1 MAEPSEIAI
10 EGEVERITF
19 ENRETGFRVV
29 KVAVEGRRQSLAI
42 VGTFPQVAVGARVRA
57 RGAMQ
62 IDKNHGEQLRVTSVT
77 ELAPTTLGGIEKYL
91 GSGLIKGIG
100 EVIASRIVQKFGLDT
115 LKVLDEEPHRLREV
129 GGLGHKKA
137 DALVEAWR
145 EQRAI
150 RDVMIFLQAHGASP
164 TLATRIFKKYGPKAV
179 SIISGNPYRLAIDVW
194 GVGFKTADRIAASMG
209 ITKDSLE
216 RMQAAL
222 LQALRDATDNGHC
235 YALAEELTARAARLL
250 AADASE
256 METPSPDTVAH
267 LEDALVEIVRAGYV
281 VAERPGSLEHARAE
295 SLRGAA
301 IYDVTMHEA
310 EVRLARRLASL
321 AQTEKDD
328 LRGFAEAVAL
338 FEEESGTVLAEEQR
352 LAVEKAARCPLLVV
366 TGGPGVG
373 KTTIVKA
380 ILSVFDRANV
390 PTRLAAPTGRAAK
403 RMSEATGREASTLHR
418 LLEFEPKK
426 NAFKRDAKNPLD
438 AGALIVDESSMV
450 DIWMADALTQ
460 AIADG
465 ARLVLVGD
473 VDQLPSVGPGSFL
486 RDAIQSGVVPCVR
499 LVRIFRQAEKSL
511 IVQNA
516 HRINAG
522 VAPVVPEPGDTNADF
537 FVVDKRDPE
546 EARRVI
552 LELVTNR
559 IPKRFLL
566 DPVRDIQVLTPMN
579 RGPAGTALLNEEL
592 QAALNPH
599 GPSITRG
606 RTRFRVGDKVMQL
619 RNDYDRNVWN
629 GDVGIVAAVDEEE
642 ETLVVRFADGG
653 SSAEPREIPYD
664 GASLDELALAYAS
677 TIHKSQGSEYPA
689 VVIPLLTT
697 HFVMLNKNLVYTAV
711 TRGKR
716 LVVLVAD
723 PRALR
728 LALTPREG
736 GEPAREGRAT
746 KLAQRVRAEAGE
758 VAETEARNDS
768 RNPEADESDPKARER
783 GERGEGGEGGERE
796 TGGGV
801 PCSDRVGE

>member
-1 MAEPSEIAI
+1 MVEPSEVAI
-10 EGEVERITF
+10 EGEVERVTF

-29 KVAVEGRRQSLAI
+29 KVIVQGRRDVLAI

-57 RGAMQ
+57 RGTMQ
-62 IDKNHGEQLRVTSVT
+62 VDRNHGEQLRVTSVT
-77 ELAPTTLGGIEKYL
+77 ELAPTTLSGIEKYL

-100 EVIASRIVQKFGLDT
+100 EVTAQRIVEKFGLET

-129 GGLGHKKA
+129 VGLGRTRA
-137 DALVEAWR
+137 DALVAAWQ

-164 TLATRIFKKYGPKAV
+164 MLAARIFKRYGPKAV

-194 GVGFKTADRIAASMG
+194 GVGFRTADRIAASMG

-235 YALAEELTARAARLL
+235 YAVTEDLVGRAGRLIASDADDPEMPSAETVARLEEAL
-250 AADASE
+250 AA
-256 METPSPDTVAH
+256 
-267 LEDALVEIVRAGYV
+267 IVRSNYV
-281 VAERPGSLEHARAE
+281 VAERPGSLERAPAGE
-295 SLRGAA
+295 LAGAA
-301 IYDVTMHEA
+301 IYDVAMHEA
-310 EVRLARRLASL
+310 EVRLSTRLGAL
-321 AQTEKDD
+321 ALVEKDD
-328 LRGFAEAVAL
+328 LRGFAEAVAA
-338 FEEESGTVLAEEQR
+338 FEKESGTVLAEEQR

-380 ILSVFDRANV
+380 ILSVFDRAKV
-390 PTRLAAPTGRAAK
+390 VTRLAAPTGRAAK
-403 RMSEATGREASTLHR
+403 RMSEATGRDAATLHR

-438 AGALIVDESSMV
+438 AGAVIVDESSMV

-486 RDAIQSGVVPCVR
+486 RDAINSGVVPCVR

-522 VAPVVPEPGDTNADF
+522 EPPIVPEPGDTSSDF
-537 FVVDKRDPE
+537 FVVEKRDADD
-546 EARRVI
+546 ARRVI

-559 IPKRFLL
+559 IPRRFGL
-566 DPVRDIQVLTPMN
+566 DPIRDIQVLTPMH
-579 RGPAGTALLNEEL
+579 RGPAGTQVLNEEL
-592 QAALNPH
+592 QAALNPT

-606 RTRFRVGDKVMQL
+606 KTRFRTGDKVMQL

-629 GDVGIVAAVDEEE
+629 GDVGMVASVDEEE

-653 SSAEPREIPYD
+653 SSSEPREVPYD

-689 VVIPLLTT
+689 VVIPFLTS
-697 HFVMLNKNLVYTAV
+697 HFVMLSKNLLYTAV

-716 LVVLVAD
+716 LVVLVSD

-728 LALTPREG
+728 IALSPKDSG
-736 GEPAREGRAT
+736 GGDAPIDRGRAT
-746 KLAQRVRAEAGE
+746 KLAARIQARVQAG
-758 VAETEARNDS
+758 A
-768 RNPEADESDPKARER
+768 
-783 GERGEGGEGGERE
+783 
-796 TGGGV
+796 GV
-801 PCSDRVGE
+801 QSGRPLR